1 MFSIQY
7 LKNEIMLE
15 VKNHS
20 KSFSSLSV
28 IDNVSCKFKEGEI
41 IALLGENG
49 SGKTTMLKCL
59 ANIINI
65 DNGKINYNN
74 NQFIFINDKPNIF
87 GDLNI
92 KENLRCILSIYN
104 QKINLNKYDKFIT
117 ILGLENM
124 QSVPLKYFSAGNLQR
139 NKLLIALNLDWKYLF
154 IDEPFSN
161 LDDKGVS
168 VFQTIFLNLKTQNKT
183 ILFSTHNFSS
193 ISDICDKSM
202 SIKDGKIY
210 YDD

>member
-1 MFSIQY
+1 
-7 LKNEIMLE
+7 MLE
-15 VKNHS
+15 VKNLS
-20 KSFSSLSV
+20 KSFSSLCV

-65 DNGKINYNN
+65 DNGEINYNN
-74 NQFIFINDKPNIF
+74 NQFVFINDKPNIF

-92 KENLRCILSIYN
+92 KENLKCILSIYN

-210 YDD
+210 YND